1 MGWTS
6 IMVSIFFIGGLIF
19 ANLGLIGLYIGK
31 IYDEIKNRPLYIV
44 KEVIG
49 EFNNKP
55 NA

>member
-1 MGWTS
+1 
-6 IMVSIFFIGGLIF
+6 MVAIFFMGGLIL

-44 KEVIG
+44 RETIG
-49 EFNNKP
+49 EFKNNS